1 MYKTP
6 IFLAVYVLF
15 ITVCAVTVLKGFKN
29 SDTNERIQ
37 QRNIQLQLQLQK
49 LR

>member
-15 ITVCAVTVLKGFKN
+15 ITVCAVTVLKGFKD
-29 SDTNERIQ
+29 STINERLQ
-37 QRNIQLQLQLQK
+37 QRHIQLQK
-49 LR
+49 LQ